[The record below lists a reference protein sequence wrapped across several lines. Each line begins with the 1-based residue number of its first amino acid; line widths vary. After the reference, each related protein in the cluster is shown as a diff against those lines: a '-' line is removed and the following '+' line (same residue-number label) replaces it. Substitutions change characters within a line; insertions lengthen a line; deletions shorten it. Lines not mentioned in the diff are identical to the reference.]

1 MKISIAGHGSQA
13 QFSVKDFLEKHP
25 KQWSAVIINASG
37 EKLPSYVEELAI
49 EHFNVQFDDVV
60 YSLGHTQ
67 PPEKSH
73 VEQILTWCKG
83 KEDIVFA
90 CAAGISRSSASAY
103 IAACQECE
111 VEEAIGVLDPNKH
124 QPNKRIVYLGAK
136 ILDDPSIWDT
146 FVKWSKKHQGDD
158 CEGFRKW
165 FEKNGVK

>member
-90 CAAGISRSSASAY
+90 IADEAGKEEI
-103 IAACQECE
+103 IIGFDQE
-111 VEEAIGVLDPNKH
+111 GLTKS
-124 QPNKRIVYLGAK
+124 LG
-136 ILDDPSIWDT
+136 L
-146 FVKWSKKHQGDD
+146 
-158 CEGFRKW
+158 
-165 FEKNGVK
+165 